1 MIPADAVSRIEALL
15 RAATNVV
22 LTTHVNP
29 DGDAIGSE
37 LGMAGLLRSRGKVVR
52 IVNHD
57 ETPKFLKFLE
67 DPRMVMEVYDPA
79 RHDDVLAS
87 ADLVVLLDN
96 SAPDRLGR
104 MEAAVL
110 RAADHVLCIDHHP
123 TKGTPW
129 AHNVLDEEACATSA
143 IVAELVGGLG
153 FTPDR
158 VAAQAL
164 YVGLATD
171 TGFFRFNS
179 TTPRAHRMAADLLAL
194 GADPARC
201 YQEVYERNPPA
212 HTRLLG
218 HALADL
224 RLESDGAVASIRIT
238 RELAERCQAA
248 HVDTSEM
255 TTALLATDGVR
266 VALLFREMGEG
277 RVKVSLRSK
286 GELDVHRLAS
296 RFGGGG
302 HRNASGIVRAGA
314 LSTVEEEVVASAC
327 DLVAGRL

>member
-1 MIPADAVSRIEALL
+1 MIGTADARKFESVVSPNR
-15 RAATNVV
+15 RFV

-37 LGMAGLLRSRGKVVR
+37 IGMAFFLLSQGKEVR

-57 ETPKFLKFLE
+57 ETPPFLRFLL
-67 DPRMVMEVYDPA
+67 DPAVAVEVYDPA
-79 RHDDVLAS
+79 RHDPVIAAADVVL
-87 ADLVVLLDN
+87 LLDN

-104 MEAAVL
+104 MERVILDAAA
-110 RAADHVLCIDHHP
+110 RVLCIDHHP
-123 TKGTPW
+123 TRGTPW
-129 AHNVLDEEACATSA
+129 AHDILDDEACATA
-143 IVAELVGGLG
+143 ALVADLTHGCG

-179 TTPRAHRMAADLLAL
+179 TTPRAHQIAAELLTV
-194 GADPARC
+194 GVDPARC
-201 YQEVYERNPPA
+201 FQEIYERNPPA
-212 HTRLLG
+212 LTRLLG
-218 HALADL
+218 YALAGL
-224 RLESDGAVASIRIT
+224 RLDADGAVASIRIT
-238 RELAERCQAA
+238 RERIAQCRADGVETA
-248 HVDTSEM
+248 EM

-266 VALLFREMGEG
+266 IALLFREMDGG
-277 RVKVSLRSK
+277 RIKVSLRSK
-286 GELDVHRLAS
+286 GDLDVHRLAS

-302 HRNASGIVRAGA
+302 HRNASGIVRAGE
-314 LSTVEEEVVASAC
+314 LEPIEDEVIAAAR